1 MKNRYPLVSVYMI
14 TYNHEKFISKALD
27 SVLMQKV
34 NFEYEIVVGEDCS
47 KDNTRKILLEY
58 FEKYP
63 DLFKLVLQKSNLGFV
78 QNSFDT
84 FINCRGKY
92 IAVLE
97 GDDYWTDELKL
108 QNQVN
113 FLEANPDFGLVY
125 NDICLVD
132 QNENKL
138 PDRIQNSYRP
148 KEIFEGDI
156 FFTLLKKGNFIYNST
171 SLFRNDIISECLKN
185 EKYENVQDIYL
196 WLVISSR
203 SKVKYFNTIAGAYRR
218 HQGNLSSDPHTI
230 VGRKTWE
237 YSIVKGI
244 KYGIKNKQL
253 KINKENYLYIL
264 KLLILKILNSK
275 YFYLKYL
282 SGKLIILVILKYYYM
297 KFKDRKLQ

>member
-1 MKNRYPLVSVYMI
+1 MKNRSPLVSVYMI
-14 TYNHEKFISKALD
+14 TYNHEQFISKALD
-27 SVLMQKV
+27 SILMQKV

-47 KDNTRKILLEY
+47 IDNTRKILLQY
-58 FEKYP
+58 SEKYP
-63 DLFKLVLQKSNLGFV
+63 GLFNLVLQKSNVGFV

-108 QNQVN
+108 QRQVE
-113 FLEANPDFGLVY
+113 FLEANSDFGLVF

-132 QNENKL
+132 ENENKL
-138 PDRIQNSYRP
+138 PDKIQNSYRAN
-148 KEIFEGDI
+148 EIFEGDI

-171 SLFRNDIISECLKN
+171 SLFRNDIVSECLKK
-185 EKYENVQDIYL
+185 EKYNYVQDIYL

-253 KINKENYLYIL
+253 KINKENYLYIM

-282 SGKLIILVILKYYYM
+282 SGKILVLVIFKYYYM
-297 KFKDRKLQ
+297 KFKS